1 MYCMHECT
9 MVALWAFRV
18 KVWQTLQRQVL
29 LYIQFMVTVHPR
41 SCHVRTYVKSELF
54 TLVLIMLLIFTH
66 TVHMDPPMLYVLTLS
81 ILLHTTVYTL
91 Q

>member
-1 MYCMHECT
+1 MM
-9 MVALWAFRV
+9 ALWAFRV

-29 LYIQFMVTVHPR
+29 LYIQFMVIVHPR

-66 TVHMDPPMLYVLTLS
+66 TVDMDPPMLYVCTYFVYS
-81 ILLHTTVYTL
+81 ITYNSLYCTVDYG
-91 Q
+91 